1 MEFSLGSI
9 FKSLDMDY
17 SNGLIDK
24 SEESLTTFQ
33 SYFFS
38 QAKEKLKIDAV
49 YFLRDSDGIPK
60 IPMIY
65 FAAMDAYD
73 AERIAELHRLAWK
86 KGRRRNQYLTRLL
99 YKRIM

>member
-9 FKSLDMDY
+9 FQSLDMDY

-24 SEESLTTFQ
+24 SEESLSTFQ
-33 SYFFS
+33 NYFFS

-73 AERIAELHRLAWK
+73 TERIAELHLNVFCD
-86 KGRRRNQYLTRLL
+86 GL
-99 YKRIM
+99 